1 MIDPRLLDHF
11 EMGDNRM
18 WGVKPNFFDS
28 PLGDDV
34 EEYTDKR
41 VYDDLVKEAT
51 TSLLPMPNPMPNPV
65 PTRKKTLKNETGRK
79 FR

>member
-11 EMGDNRM
+11 EIGDNRM
-18 WGVKPNFFDS
+18 WGTKPNFFDNHHAV
-28 PLGDDV
+28 DV
-34 EEYTDKR
+34 EEYTNKR

-51 TSLLPMPNPMPNPV
+51 TSLLPMPNPMP
-65 PTRKKTLKNETGRK
+65 TRKTLKNETGRK